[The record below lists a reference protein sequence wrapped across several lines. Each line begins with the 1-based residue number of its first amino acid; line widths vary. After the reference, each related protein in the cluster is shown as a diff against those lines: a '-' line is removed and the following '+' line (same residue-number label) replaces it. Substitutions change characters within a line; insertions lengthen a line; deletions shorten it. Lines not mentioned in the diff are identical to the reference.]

1 MTHEGAHDT
10 EAVDTLRARWE
21 TPQAAHVWDEL
32 HRLGF
37 IEAADTVDLKAL
49 SATLAIPEAPL
60 HDAYKIDLRGID
72 RRDQVIENG
81 YIQEADI
88 SFACFDGA
96 LFRKTG
102 PINGVYLVNTRG
114 VRASFL
120 GARFEGW
127 SYFQGATLD
136 EADFSD
142 AVFEDLNVE
151 DCSLQSARFVRA
163 DIRRGNLQF
172 ANLAGADFTG
182 ARVRNLQFGASEPAH
197 LDWKPRHWAD
207 PRVFVD
213 ALTDAG
219 IRSQHAVM
227 VLGRCQPFDTAHG
240 VPLPPSV
247 CMTRGTSRIDGDHV
261 CAAPED
267 PVLVAWLA
275 ARGQSY
281 DDYVSDLGRQS
292 ITVMGA
298 GDGFKL
304 VHQGYPLHPTYRWLG
319 FFDGQDG
326 TPLWRPESGARILHE
341 LNGRCGAVFPHP
353 PLESGPA
360 SARGALVPEELL
372 PVALLAGGKLS
383 IARTLEEWR
392 DMYVQRGVD
401 WDGLYPSLK
410 ERI

>member
-1 MTHEGAHDT
+1 MTRENGRDADV
-10 EAVDTLRARWE
+10 VDALRARWG

-37 IEAADTVDLKAL
+37 IEAADTVDLSAHC
-49 SATLAIPEAPL
+49 ATLAIPEAPL

-72 RRDQVIENG
+72 RRDQVVENG
-81 YIQEADI
+81 YIQQADV
-88 SFACFDGA
+88 SFARFDGA

-102 PINGVYLVNTRG
+102 PLNGIYLIDTRG
-114 VRASFL
+114 VLASFV

-127 SYFQGATLD
+127 SDFQGATLD
-136 EADFSD
+136 GADFSD
-142 AVFEDLNVE
+142 AVFEDLNAE
-151 DCSLQSARFVRA
+151 DCSLQRARFVRA

-172 ANLAGADFTG
+172 ANLTGADFTG
-182 ARVRNLQFGASEPAH
+182 ARLRNLQFGASEPAH

-213 ALTDAG
+213 AVTDAN
-219 IRSQHAVM
+219 IRSQHAVL

-240 VPLPPSV
+240 IPVPQSV
-247 CMTRGTSRIDGDHV
+247 CMTWGSFSSDGAHV
-261 CAAPED
+261 SAAPDD
-267 PVLVAWLA
+267 PVLAAWLA

-281 DDYVSDLGRQS
+281 DDYTSELARES

-298 GDGFKL
+298 GEGFKL
-304 VHQGYPLHPTYRWLG
+304 VRHGYPLHPTYRWLG

-326 TPLWRPESGARILHE
+326 TPLWHPETGARLLHE

-353 PLESGPA
+353 PLESGPT
-360 SARGALVPEELL
+360 SARAALVPEELL
-372 PVALLAGGKLS
+372 PVALLAGEKLS

-392 DMYVQRGVD
+392 DMYVQLGVD